1 MDLPFVIFIPSDRAG
16 VALPASLQLASRTAE
31 TVYELVVTVQQAH
44 LDQRKYTFPVPLER
58 YDTLSTFGM
67 YNKPEAAEAV
77 SDHIVTLAISL
88 PRSSYGPL
96 DPISLFV
103 RIIPN
108 QDWQAK
114 ARKVT
119 IQKLTVGVE
128 EEIVYNHEGDEP
140 SRKSKTVARQ
150 SQAIGVKMPEA
161 GYSSNM
167 VLIFPDKDMR
177 DSEGILPRGKQGLPM
192 YSVSGFTTKATLYKI
207 EYFLTIKVKLQENH
221 YTKRRLTNLNQAA
234 MSGAKDIVLRH
245 PVVICPLDH
254 AACKQEMDA
263 IEQSAKDA
271 AHISPNNP
279 MLPAPSIVRA
289 NDPGGLRTLGV
300 AMVGG
305 HRKPLIE

>member
-44 LDQRKYTFPVPLER
+44 LDQRKYMFPVPLER

-67 YNKPEAAEAV
+67 YNKPEAAEAI

-96 DPISLFV
+96 DPISVFI
-103 RIIPN
+103 RIVPN
-108 QDWQAK
+108 QDWLAK

-128 EEIVYNHEGDEP
+128 EEILYNHEGDEP

-150 SQAIGVKMPEA
+150 SQAIGVKVPEA
-161 GYSSNM
+161 GYSTNM
-167 VLIFPDKDMR
+167 VLVFPEKDMR

-192 YSVSGFTTKATLYKI
+192 YSVSGFTTKGTLYKI
-207 EYFLTIKVKLQENH
+207 DYVLTVKVRFIDIH
-221 YTKRRLTNLNQAA
+221 YRSRSNLL
-234 MSGAKDIVLRH
+234 K
-245 PVVICPLDH
+245 
-254 AACKQEMDA
+254 
-263 IEQSAKDA
+263 
-271 AHISPNNP
+271 
-279 MLPAPSIVRA
+279 
-289 NDPGGLRTLGV
+289 PGCHV
-300 AMVGG
+300 WC
-305 HRKPLIE
+305 